1 MKKPK
6 KKMNVG
12 KELVQRTKNLNKNI
26 ESIMGKTAKSKPK
39 SESFPVNDDG
49 LVMYLYSAGDNG
61 NRYTRVEF
69 NDYSTYNDY
78 IMIMDRETLKGMAD
92 FINKYLENN

>member
-6 KKMNVG
+6 KKMSVG
-12 KELVQRTKNLNKNI
+12 KQLVQRTKNLNKNI
-26 ESIMGKTAKSKPK
+26 ESIMGKTAKS
-39 SESFPVNDDG
+39 ESFDINTDG

-78 IMIMDRETLKGMAD
+78 IMIMDRETLKGLAE
-92 FINKYLENN
+92 FILKYLGDE

>member
-26 ESIMGKTAKSKPK
+26 ESIMGKMAK
-39 SESFPVNDDG
+39 SESFDINADG
-49 LVMYLYSAGDNG
+49 LAMYLYSAGDNG
-61 NRYTRVEF
+61 NRYTRVDF

-92 FINKYLENN
+92 FINNYLETN

>member
-1 MKKPK
+1 MKSH
-6 KKMNVG
+6 NNQTNEV
-12 KELVQRTKNLNKNI
+12 N
-26 ESIMGKTAKSKPK
+26 MGSQPTK
-39 SESFPVNDDG
+39 SESFPINADG

-78 IMIMDRETLKGMAD
+78 IMIMNRETLKGMAD
-92 FINKYLENN
+92 FIYKYLGE

>member
-1 MKKPK
+1 MKSH
-6 KKMNVG
+6 NNQTNEV
-12 KELVQRTKNLNKNI
+12 N
-26 ESIMGKTAKSKPK
+26 MGLQPTK
-39 SESFPVNDDG
+39 SESFDINADG

-92 FINKYLENN
+92 FINNYLEKK